1 MLLLYVFAHMPLMNY
16 FPMIFNQ
23 INFYKK
29 NLICTSQE
37 IVLVVLKKS
46 IKKSKNVELLSAL
59 EPSVILTFDF

>member
-1 MLLLYVFAHMPLMNY
+1 MLLLYVFAHMQLMNY

-29 NLICTSQE
+29 NLSCTSQE

-46 IKKSKNVELLSAL
+46 KNVELLLAL
-59 EPSVILTFDF
+59 KPSVILTFDF